1 MEYVIYVVHQKFRSS
16 TLSDTSK
23 KLLGA
28 FPSYSEAQIFC
39 DHMMTTPTNKKMELD
54 ISPIPLLFNIDEKP
68 CKRINPKDHIPFDM
82 SQLQFPIRCDL
93 CSKDARFFCVIHNG
107 LYCLFHVSMHD

>member
-1 MEYVIYVVHQKFRSS
+1 MEYVIYVVHQKFQSS
-16 TLSDTSK
+16 TLPDTSK

-39 DHMMTTPTNKKMELD
+39 DHMIANPSNKKMELD

-82 SQLQFPIRCDL
+82 SQMQFPIRCDM
-93 CSKDARFFCVIHNG
+93 CSKDARFFCVIHSG